1 MKDLSKRTAIIV
13 LNWNKPEMTMECL
26 ESLQTMWGEYDIFVV
41 DNGSDKDK
49 KDKLID
55 EMKKRSAVILAE
67 QTINDLTLDDRDGQ
81 LLLLILL
88 DKNYG
93 YAKGNNYGL
102 RLAYRLGYKYSLI
115 SNNDVKIIDKNVLVE
130 LIKGIESDPK
140 YAWAGPRIIGPDGRE
155 QKPRRRLNLSEYA
168 LERGILY
175 PFLRKR
181 GIEKNKAYEN
191 KNDFKY
197 GWPVGCF
204 IVIKSGIA
212 NEVNFFD
219 EHTFLYAEELILSEK
234 FLTKNYLFMYV
245 ETVSILHNHAQTT
258 KYLFKNSSYKAEIS
272 RLNSDIYYFRRY
284 RNYSA
289 FACQLTRLSRIFYL
303 LFYRPIVLS
312 IKNRF
317 NIGENNA

>member
-26 ESLQTMWGEYDIFVV
+26 ESLQMMWGEYDIFVV

-140 YAWAGPRIIGPDGRE
+140 YAWAGPKVLIPDGRE
-155 QKPRRRLNLSEYA
+155 QGPNANEEGISKYFFAQGIFYPVYVLFFRNKVHNQRANVRNGH
-168 LERGILY
+168 LE
-175 PFLRKR
+175 PFWIAGCFMLL
-181 GIEKNKAYEN
+181 KNEAAYEV
-191 KNDFKY
+191 D
-197 GWPVGCF
+197 
-204 IVIKSGIA
+204 
-212 NEVNFFD
+212 FFD
-219 EHTFLYAEELILSEK
+219 ENTFLNAEEPILGEK
-234 FLTKNYLFMYV
+234 FHRLDYHLKH
-245 ETVSILHNHAQTT
+245 VSSVNILHNQKKGVKFDFKLEHFSINSHLYYWKNYKNCSQLLCYLAKLSHIFWIYVFYKPVIS
-258 KYLFKNSSYKAEIS
+258 KY
-272 RLNSDIYYFRRY
+272 
-284 RNYSA
+284 
-289 FACQLTRLSRIFYL
+289 TR
-303 LFYRPIVLS
+303 
-312 IKNRF
+312 
-317 NIGENNA
+317 